1 MKDMLDEQRW
11 NAETGR
17 DARTRTLL
25 VDDQLIVAEGLRRM
39 LAGHSD
45 IDFAYCSDSA
55 QAIDY
60 ANRYCPT
67 VILQDLVMPG
77 MNGLMLLG
85 MFRSNPGTKNV
96 PVIVL
101 STKEDPKIKGEAFAV
116 GATDYLVKWPD
127 EIEVLARIRA
137 HSRSFMAQQ
146 QRDDALRALRILK
159 VELERKNAELEAL
172 SCRDGLTGILNRR
185 GFDDYLGKE
194 WLRAIRQRHDVGLLL
209 IDVDHFKDYN
219 DNYGHQGGD
228 ECLRKVAFALGA
240 ALKRPSDVVAR
251 YGGEEFGV
259 ILPATSI
266 DGGAMIADA
275 LCKSVAALR
284 VPHVISPTVPYVTVS
299 IGVATIQPQPGDST
313 ETLIRLADAALYA
326 AKAGGR
332 NQFRCNVQRI
342 QLPR

>member
-1 MKDMLDEQRW
+1 MNERLDEWER
-11 NAETGR
+11 NLESGR
-17 DARTRTLL
+17 NFRSRTLL

-39 LAGHSD
+39 LMGCED
-45 IDFAYCSDSA
+45 IEFAYCADPS
-55 QAIDY
+55 QAISM
-60 ANRYCPT
+60 ANEYRPT

-77 MNGLMLLG
+77 MNGLMLLSL
-85 MFRSNPGTKNV
+85 FRSNPATKNV
-96 PVIVL
+96 PIVVL
-101 STKEDPKIKGEAFAV
+101 STKEDPKIKGEAFAI

-127 EIEVLARIRA
+127 EIEVLARVRA
-137 HSRSFMAQQ
+137 HSRSYLAQQ
-146 QRDDALRALRILK
+146 QRDEALRALRILK

-172 SCRDGLTGILNRR
+172 SCRDGLTGVLNRR
-185 GFDDYLGKE
+185 GFDDYLNKE

-240 ALKRPSDVVAR
+240 ALKRPSDIVAR

-259 ILPATSI
+259 VIPATSI

-284 VPHVISPTVPYVTVS
+284 IPHAFSATAPYVTVS

-313 ETLIRLADAALYA
+313 DALIRLADDALYA

-332 NQFRCNVQRI
+332 NQFRCNVYRSAK
-342 QLPR
+342 

>member
-1 MKDMLDEQRW
+1 MNERLDDWER
-11 NAETGR
+11 NLESGR
-17 DARTRTLL
+17 NFRSRTLL
-25 VDDQLIVAEGLRRM
+25 IDDQLIVAEGLRRM
-39 LAGHSD
+39 LMGCED
-45 IDFAYCSDSA
+45 IEFAYCADSS
-55 QAIDY
+55 QAIAM
-60 ANRYCPT
+60 ANEYRPT

-77 MNGLMLLG
+77 MNGLMLLSL
-85 MFRSNPGTKNV
+85 FRSNPATKNV
-96 PVIVL
+96 PIVVL
-101 STKEDPKIKGEAFAV
+101 STKEDPKIKGEAFAI

-127 EIEVLARIRA
+127 EIEVLARVRA
-137 HSRSFMAQQ
+137 HSRSYLAQQ
-146 QRDDALRALRILK
+146 QRDEALRALRILK

-172 SCRDGLTGILNRR
+172 SCRDGLTGVLNRR
-185 GFDDYLGKE
+185 GFDDYLNKE

-240 ALKRPSDVVAR
+240 ALKRPSDIVAR

-259 ILPATSI
+259 VIPATSI

-284 VPHVISPTVPYVTVS
+284 IPHAFSATAPYVTVS
-299 IGVATIQPQPGDST
+299 IGVATIQPQPVDST
-313 ETLIRLADAALYA
+313 DSLIRLADDALYA

-332 NQFRCNVQRI
+332 NQFRCNVYRSAK
-342 QLPR
+342 

>member
-1 MKDMLDEQRW
+1 MNERLDDWER
-11 NAETGR
+11 NLESGR
-17 DARTRTLL
+17 NFRSRTLL
-25 VDDQLIVAEGLRRM
+25 IDDQLIVAEGLRRM
-39 LAGHSD
+39 LMGCED
-45 IDFAYCSDSA
+45 IEFAYCADSS
-55 QAIDY
+55 QAIAM
-60 ANRYCPT
+60 ANEYRPT

-77 MNGLMLLG
+77 MNGLMLLSL
-85 MFRSNPGTKNV
+85 FRSNPATKNV
-96 PVIVL
+96 PIVVL
-101 STKEDPKIKGEAFAV
+101 STKEDPKIKGEAFAI

-127 EIEVLARIRA
+127 EIEVLARVRA
-137 HSRSFMAQQ
+137 HSRSYLAQQ
-146 QRDDALRALRILK
+146 QRDEALRALRILK

-172 SCRDGLTGILNRR
+172 SCRDGLTGVLNRR
-185 GFDDYLGKE
+185 GFDDYLNKE

-240 ALKRPSDVVAR
+240 ALKRPSDIVAR

-259 ILPATSI
+259 VIPATSI
-266 DGGAMIADA
+266 DGGAMIADS

-284 VPHVISPTVPYVTVS
+284 IPHAFSATAPYVTVS

-313 ETLIRLADAALYA
+313 DSLIRLADDALYA

-332 NQFRCNVQRI
+332 NQFRCNVYRSAK
-342 QLPR
+342 

>member
-1 MKDMLDEQRW
+1 MNERLDDWER
-11 NAETGR
+11 NLESGR
-17 DARTRTLL
+17 NFRSRTLL
-25 VDDQLIVAEGLRRM
+25 IDDQLIVAEGLRRM
-39 LAGHSD
+39 LMGCED
-45 IDFAYCSDSA
+45 IEFAYCADSS
-55 QAIDY
+55 QAIAM
-60 ANRYCPT
+60 ANEYRPT

-77 MNGLMLLG
+77 MNGLMLLSL
-85 MFRSNPGTKNV
+85 FRSNPATKNV
-96 PVIVL
+96 PIVVL
-101 STKEDPKIKGEAFAV
+101 STKEDPKIKGEAFAI

-127 EIEVLARIRA
+127 EIEVLARVRA
-137 HSRSFMAQQ
+137 HSRSYLAQQ
-146 QRDDALRALRILK
+146 QRDEALRALRILK

-172 SCRDGLTGILNRR
+172 SCRDGLTGVLNRR
-185 GFDDYLGKE
+185 GFDDYLNKE

-240 ALKRPSDVVAR
+240 ALKRPSDIVAR

-259 ILPATSI
+259 VIPATSI
-266 DGGAMIADA
+266 DGGAMIADS

-284 VPHVISPTVPYVTVS
+284 IPHAFSATAPYVTVS

-313 ETLIRLADAALYA
+313 DSLIRLADDALYA

-332 NQFRCNVQRI
+332 NQFRCNVYRS
-342 QLPR
+342 PK

>member
-1 MKDMLDEQRW
+1 MNERLDDWER
-11 NAETGR
+11 NLESGR
-17 DARTRTLL
+17 NFRSRTLL
-25 VDDQLIVAEGLRRM
+25 IDDQLIVAEGLRRM
-39 LAGHSD
+39 LMGCED
-45 IDFAYCSDSA
+45 IEFAYCADSS
-55 QAIDY
+55 QAIAM
-60 ANRYCPT
+60 ANEYRPT

-77 MNGLMLLG
+77 MNGLMLLSL
-85 MFRSNPGTKNV
+85 FRSNPATKNV
-96 PVIVL
+96 PIVVL
-101 STKEDPKIKGEAFAV
+101 STKEDPKIKGEAFAI

-127 EIEVLARIRA
+127 EIEVLARVRA
-137 HSRSFMAQQ
+137 HSRSYLAQQ
-146 QRDDALRALRILK
+146 QRDEALRALRILK

-172 SCRDGLTGILNRR
+172 SCRDGLTGVLNRR
-185 GFDDYLGKE
+185 GFDDYLNKE

-240 ALKRPSDVVAR
+240 ALKRPSDIVAR

-259 ILPATSI
+259 VIPATSI

-284 VPHVISPTVPYVTVS
+284 IPHAFSATAPYVTVS

-313 ETLIRLADAALYA
+313 DSLIRLADDALYA

-332 NQFRCNVQRI
+332 NQFRCNVYRSAK
-342 QLPR
+342 

>member
-1 MKDMLDEQRW
+1 MNERLDEWER
-11 NAETGR
+11 NLESGR
-17 DARTRTLL
+17 NFRSRTLL

-39 LAGHSD
+39 LMGCDD
-45 IDFAYCSDSA
+45 IEFAYCADPS
-55 QAIDY
+55 QAIPM
-60 ANRYCPT
+60 ANEYRPT

-77 MNGLMLLG
+77 MNGLMLLSL
-85 MFRSNPGTKNV
+85 FRSNPATKNV
-96 PVIVL
+96 PIVVL
-101 STKEDPKIKGEAFAV
+101 STKEDPKIKGEAFAI

-127 EIEVLARIRA
+127 EIEVLARVRA
-137 HSRSFMAQQ
+137 HSRSYLAQQ
-146 QRDDALRALRILK
+146 QRDEALRALRILK

-172 SCRDGLTGILNRR
+172 SCRDGLTGVLNRR
-185 GFDDYLGKE
+185 GFDDYLNKE

-240 ALKRPSDVVAR
+240 ALKRPSDIVAR

-259 ILPATSI
+259 VIPATSI

-275 LCKSVAALR
+275 LCKSVVALR
-284 VPHVISPTVPYVTVS
+284 IPHAFSATAPYVTVS

-313 ETLIRLADAALYA
+313 DALIRLADDALYA

-332 NQFRCNVQRI
+332 NQFRCNVYRSAK
-342 QLPR
+342 

>member
-1 MKDMLDEQRW
+1 MNERLDEWER
-11 NAETGR
+11 NLESGR
-17 DARTRTLL
+17 NFRSRTLL

-39 LAGHSD
+39 LMGCDD
-45 IDFAYCSDSA
+45 IEFAYCADPS
-55 QAIDY
+55 QAIPM
-60 ANRYCPT
+60 ANEYRPT

-77 MNGLMLLG
+77 MNGLMLLSL
-85 MFRSNPGTKNV
+85 FRSNPATKNV
-96 PVIVL
+96 PIVVL
-101 STKEDPKIKGEAFAV
+101 STKEDPKIKGEAFAI

-127 EIEVLARIRA
+127 EIEVLARVRA
-137 HSRSFMAQQ
+137 HSRSYLAQQ
-146 QRDDALRALRILK
+146 QRDEALRALRILK

-172 SCRDGLTGILNRR
+172 SCRDGLTGVLNRR
-185 GFDDYLGKE
+185 GFDDYLNKE

-240 ALKRPSDVVAR
+240 ALKRPSDIVAR

-259 ILPATSI
+259 VIPATSI

-275 LCKSVAALR
+275 LCKSVIALR
-284 VPHVISPTVPYVTVS
+284 IPHAFSATAPYVTVS

-313 ETLIRLADAALYA
+313 DALIRLADDALYA

-332 NQFRCNVQRI
+332 NQFRCNVYRSAK
-342 QLPR
+342 